1 MTENLTYD
9 AETQTLTVELTETS
23 ERTQSKESLI
33 SQRNELALQLAEI
46 DTYLALISEMEQD
59 EI

>member
-9 AETQTLTVELTETS
+9 AETQTLTVELAETS

-46 DTYLALISEMEQD
+46 DTYLAFISEMEQD